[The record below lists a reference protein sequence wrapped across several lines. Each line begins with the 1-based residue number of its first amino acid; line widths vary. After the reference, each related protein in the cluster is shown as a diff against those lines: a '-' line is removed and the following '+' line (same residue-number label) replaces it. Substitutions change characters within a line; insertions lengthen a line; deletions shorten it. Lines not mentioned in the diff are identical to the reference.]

1 MIRRLLGAFALVAVV
16 LVAFVGIRR
25 FMAPTEAPPIISR
38 TQDARRALQPSFGTH
53 LRGAI
58 AAHFPHAAKPGSR
71 LIALTFDDGP
81 YPVETPLLLDQL
93 EALHVKATF
102 FLIGDDTDLFPDLA
116 ARIEADGDEIAN
128 HTQTH
133 PANFDALSQAA
144 VRAELL
150 DGARTLHRYATDP
163 AIATMMRPPHGR
175 FTLQTVEAAQRAGYH
190 VILWSD
196 DPGDWRAKATP
207 PVIESHVRAFATAP
221 EILLLHSG
229 KLHSIEALPPIVERF
244 ERAGYRFVTVGELM
258 RSVPLAQIEHP
269 AKVRV

>member
-1 MIRRLLGAFALVAVV
+1 MIRRLLAALALVAAAVV
-16 LVAFVGIRR
+16 AYVGVHR
-25 FMAPTEAPPIISR
+25 FAQPPEPPPIISR
-38 TQDARRALQPSFGTH
+38 TQDARRALEPSFGSH
-53 LRGAI
+53 LRSAV
-58 AAHFPHAAKPGSR
+58 AARFRPAARSDSR

-81 YPVETPLLLDQL
+81 YPVETPLLLDEL
-93 EALHVKATF
+93 EALRVPATF
-102 FLIGDDTDLFPDLA
+102 FLIGDDTELFPDLA

-144 VRAELL
+144 VRTELV
-150 DGARTLHRYATDP
+150 DGARTLHRFTSDP
-163 AIATMMRPPHGR
+163 AVSTMMRPPHGR

-229 KLHSIEALPPIVERF
+229 KLHSIEALPGIVGRF

-258 RSVPLAQIEHP
+258 RRVPLARIEHP
-269 AKVRV
+269 AKIRV